1 MVLSA
6 DGGFIVD
13 ESDDN
18 TVKICMQEW
27 RKECTFTGDIG
38 EVALAAV
45 SADGTFIVSGH
56 TS

>member
-1 MVLSA
+1 M
-6 DGGFIVD
+6 D